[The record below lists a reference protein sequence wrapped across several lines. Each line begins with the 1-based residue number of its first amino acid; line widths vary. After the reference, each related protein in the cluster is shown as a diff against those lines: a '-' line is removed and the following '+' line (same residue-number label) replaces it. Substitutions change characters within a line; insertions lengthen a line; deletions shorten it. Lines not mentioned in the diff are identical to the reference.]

1 MTQPNISLVTILH
14 DTTELYPL
22 IKHHWDTFE
31 YPKDKLEW
39 IIVDDSK
46 EDHSGLI
53 PLEEN
58 ILYIRIN
65 ADEYLDKITFPK
77 DEDKEQ
83 FNYWKRMN
91 MLPNGFKRDYA
102 VGLTSHDYVL
112 HIDIDTMYQPKT
124 IKRKV
129 EFLMRGKLECIYCDS
144 MLCYD
149 IYGKKLYKTERKFGY
164 ESTLFHTKEFW
175 KKSGFQWFENMN
187 EAISFYHNKGNTR
200 KMDNY
205 YDTIKVLSVYNMNM
219 YQPKEVTIENLDI
232 KIPDIAS
239 TIQISRHPLQGELY
253 DLLYGVETVRVL
265 SLHSEIVD
273 IIKEKTWE
281 CHSVDVD
288 VKAKEKVMAKK
299 IQELDCKFDV
309 CFINTKKPIWLLF
322 EKFKFPYIILESEKN
337 REQMDSILKKNGY
350 RIFNQIY
357 ILNS

>member
-22 IKHHWDTFE
+22 IKHNWDTFE

-46 EDHSGLI
+46 EDHSDLI

-129 EFLMRGKLECIYCDS
+129 DFLMRGKLECIYCDS

-149 IYGKKLYKTERKFGY
+149 IYGKKLYKTEQKFGY

-175 KKSGFQWFENMN
+175 KKSK
-187 EAISFYHNKGNTR
+187 YK
-200 KMDNY
+200 
-205 YDTIKVLSVYNMNM
+205 
-219 YQPKEVTIENLDI
+219 
-232 KIPDIAS
+232 
-239 TIQISRHPLQGELY
+239 
-253 DLLYGVETVRVL
+253 
-265 SLHSEIVD
+265 
-273 IIKEKTWE
+273 KEKDKWKT
-281 CHSVDVD
+281 
-288 VKAKEKVMAKK
+288 
-299 IQELDCKFDV
+299 DCKG
-309 CFINTKKPIWLLF
+309 K
-322 EKFKFPYIILESEKN
+322 
-337 REQMDSILKKNGY
+337 
-350 RIFNQIY
+350 
-357 ILNS
+357 